1 MAPAPAKVSLYAR
14 EAYLASQHWPF
25 AWGMALP
32 EGSGWLQLYSVT
44 LLCGIGFTMSLF
56 IGALAFSGAP
66 DLIDEV
72 KMGVLLGSIFPP
84 F

>member
-1 MAPAPAKVSLYAR
+1 MPERRIWPRSIGHSLGDGT
-14 EAYLASQHWPF
+14 S
-25 AWGMALP
+25 
-32 EGSGWLQLYSVT
+32 EGSGWLQLYSVM
-44 LLCGIGFTMSLF
+44 LLCGMGFTMSLF

-72 KMGVLLGSIFPP
+72 KVGVLLGSIFPP